1 MASIGKIETRK
12 DGSRFI
18 KIRVRDGRQ
27 GKTHCAVWD
36 VPDGWGEKSI
46 KREVNKYAADFE
58 NRVKSGEHKTLVERK
73 ETARHEAEEA
83 AKIKTLKQY
92 GEAVLMPAL
101 IVTCAEN
108 TRNSY
113 QGCLNVHIY
122 PDLGSYKLPDISAAQ
137 INAFL
142 LRKQGSGLSTATCVK
157 LYQVLNQLF
166 KKAYFEDVI
175 DKNPMD
181 KVIRPKAVKGEEAE
195 QEALAYTAKEVKYI
209 LQCLEQDNAPLH
221 WKAYIRLLAE
231 TGLRRG
237 EALGLKWEDVND
249 KTGEIFVKR
258 TLCYTPQKGVYTN
271 APKNGKSRIVRVSF
285 ETLSL
290 FAKMKQEQQNAQKV
304 ILFKA
309 PLFGFV
315 FQQEGI
321 DAPLHPQSPTRYFER
336 LGKKY
341 GIKDFHPHKMRHS
354 YASIAI
360 ADGLSIAAVSEVLGH
375 SDKALTLRM
384 YTHADEES
392 KRRTSE
398 AVWAAIKN
406 A

>member
-1 MASIGKIETRK
+1 MASTKLFTRK
-12 DGSRFI
+12 DGTRYY
-18 KIRVRDGRQ
+18 KIRVRDGRD
-27 GKTHCAVWD
+27 GKTHCKVWNF
-36 VPDGWGEKSI
+36 PDTWSAKVIE
-46 KREVNKYAADFE
+46 RELNKAAAAFE
-58 NRVKSGEHKTLVERK
+58 NEVKAGEHKTLRERK
-73 ETARHEAEEA
+73 EAAMQEAEEA

-92 GEAVLMPAL
+92 GEAVFMPAL
-101 IVTCAEN
+101 SVTCSEN
-108 TRNSY
+108 TRDSY
-113 QGCLNVHIY
+113 QSNLNNHIY
-122 PDLGSYKLPDISAAQ
+122 PALGNYKLPDISAAQ

-142 LRKQGSGLSTATCVK
+142 LKKQGSKLATATCVK

-166 KKAYFEDVI
+166 KKAYYEDVI

-181 KVIRPKAVKGEEAE
+181 KVNRPKAVKGEEAG
-195 QEALAYTAKEVKYI
+195 QEALAYTAKEVKNI

-237 EALGLKWEDVND
+237 EALGLKWEDIND
-249 KTGEIFVKR
+249 KTGEILVKR
-258 TLCYTPQKGVYTN
+258 TLCYTSKKGVFTN
-271 APKNGKSRIVRVSF
+271 TPKSGKPRIVTVSPVV
-285 ETLSL
+285 LGM
-290 FAKMKQEQQNAQKV
+290 FAKMKQEQQDAHKA
-304 ILFKA
+304 IMFKS
-309 PLFGFV
+309 PLSGFV

-321 DAPLHPQSPTRYFER
+321 DEPMHPQSPTRYFKR

-360 ADGLSIAAVSEVLGH
+360 TGGEDIASVSEVLGH
-375 SDKALTLRM
+375 ADKALTLRM

-392 KRRTSE
+392 KRRTSA
-398 AVWAAIKN
+398 AVWEAIKN